1 MRRIVLLSILV
12 AAACNSGPAGDFTG
26 AWKLAGL
33 DPQGFSSVDAK
44 NLGGKCEAGKI
55 SGVDTTLC
63 EYETADAAKQ
73 AEAAGLAQV
82 GDTTGA
88 SLAQG
93 KYLLVVADRGRADP
107 NGKKIHDIAAAFR
120 NR

>member
-1 MRRIVLLSILV
+1 MRRIVLLSIV
-12 AAACNSGPAGDFTG
+12 FAAACNSGPAGDFTG

-33 DPQGFSSVDAK
+33 DPQGFTSVES
-44 NLGGKCEAGKI
+44 NLGGKCQAGKI
-55 SGVDTTLC
+55 SGVDTTVC

-93 KYLLVVADRGRADP
+93 KYLLVLADRGRADP